1 MKKILFIIIF
11 CSLFSGS
18 AFAKKRVCIGVLKD
32 YLNPLSKTPIIL
44 AKRNMLIE
52 VVDCYEG
59 NTWNQRYLYNVYGF
73 YKKDEI
79 FKILYPIITK
89 DGNNGWDK
97 WTLDKFEIILG
108 EEQYKFFNL
117 PTSAERK
124 LILEKKAKE
133 EAILL
138 AKQQEEEKLKK
149 QQEEEKLKKQQE
161 KILLKEKKEE
171 ELIAKQKKDNPAEE
185 RNKLLI
191 SCLKD
196 NRETSIKLKNK
207 ECEAYADGKEVDI
220 GDDSAN
226 PNEFSEISKKNDK
239 IRKYNYD
246 QRYDKCYTE
255 MTVAHSKRGLLKSNI
270 ELSVNVRKGICE
282 VYARGE
288 EINYEG
294 KR

>member
-1 MKKILFIIIF
+1 
-11 CSLFSGS
+11 
-18 AFAKKRVCIGVLKD
+18 
-32 YLNPLSKTPIIL
+32 
-44 AKRNMLIE
+44 MLIE

-138 AKQQEEEKLKK
+138 AKQQEKEKLKK

-255 MTVAHSKRGLLKSNI
+255 MTVAHSQRGLLKSNI

>member
-1 MKKILFIIIF
+1 M
-11 CSLFSGS
+11 
-18 AFAKKRVCIGVLKD
+18 
-32 YLNPLSKTPIIL
+32 
-44 AKRNMLIE
+44 E

-59 NTWNQRYLYNVYGF
+59 NTWSQRYLYDVYGF

-79 FKILYPIITK
+79 FKLLYPIITK

-108 EEQYKFFNL
+108 EEQYKFFKL

-124 LILEKKAKE
+124 SILEKKAKE

-138 AKQQEEEKLKK
+138 AK

-185 RNKLLI
+185 RNKLLN

-196 NRETSIKLKNK
+196 NRETSIKLKNT
-207 ECEAYADGKEVDI
+207 ECEAYADGEAVDI

-226 PNEFSEISKKNDK
+226 VNEFSVMSKKNVK
-239 IRKYNYD
+239 IKNYNYD
-246 QRYDKCYTE
+246 NQRYNKCYAE
-255 MTVAHSKRGLLKSNI
+255 MTYAHSKRGLLKSNI
-270 ELSVNVRKGICE
+270 ELSVKVRNAVCKAYAKGE
-282 VYARGE
+282 DLD
-288 EINYEG
+288 YEG